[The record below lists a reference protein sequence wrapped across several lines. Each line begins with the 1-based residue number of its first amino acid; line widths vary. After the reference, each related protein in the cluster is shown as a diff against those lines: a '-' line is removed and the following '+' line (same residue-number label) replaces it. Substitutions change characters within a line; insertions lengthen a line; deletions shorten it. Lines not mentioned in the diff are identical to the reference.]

1 MCNEEE
7 ESHTYLFLHWPFAK
21 ARWHGSTLA
30 VHTSDYTSI
39 SIQHWLKQLLSRHN
53 LSDSDS
59 MYYLQDIFTILWT
72 IWTYRNRV
80 VHQGITPNLVE
91 VVLIAQNLS
100 CRYKDTLSNYSTLGD
115 RDDRCTGPENQS
127 TTGDWQLGSKLV
139 GARSRRPYR
148 NVTAYEALTVQG
160 DKVFFGAVSSNART
174 STGHCWR
181 LWLKRD
187 WKQKIKGL
195 FGEWV
200 QIHILNNITHIST
213 HFFTHT
219 YFKNLQTIFKLLYQ
233 TSPKVFSMFC
243 F

>member
-21 ARWHGSTLA
+21 ACWHGSTLA

-59 MYYLQDIFTILWT
+59 MCYLQDIFTILWT

-100 CRYKDTLSNYSTLGD
+100 CRYKDTLSNYGTLGD

-127 TTGDWQLGSKLV
+127 TTGDWQLGSKLA

-148 NVTAYEALTVQG
+148 NGTAYEALTVQG

-174 STGHCWR
+174 STGALLEAVIEAR
-181 LWLKRD
+181 LETKDQGLVW
-187 WKQKIKGL
+187 WVSSNSHFKQ
-195 FGEWV
+195 
-200 QIHILNNITHIST
+200 HYT
-213 HFFTHT
+213 HFHT
-219 YFKNLQTIFKLLYQ
+219 LFHPHVFQKSPNNFQTTLPNI
-233 TSPKVFSMFC
+233 P
-243 F
+243 